1 MSSTTIDLNIS
12 PGETNVNRDTSI
24 SGNSHGNE
32 NDTDDDDVNM
42 SDNNNNDN
50 DNDSNSMSDDDDED
64 NNYSDD
70 DLDITTTA
78 HHHNGR
84 ANLETNDSF
93 TISNGKQFYGIDDTF
108 FGYHGFDG
116 KAFSVLES
124 EPFAKP
130 FGINDVIGCGINY
143 INGTI
148 FFTKNGN
155 LLGTAFSEFHDINLI
170 PAIALKAGNS
180 IQTNFGLF
188 EEFTFDI
195 LGYQNK
201 WKQRAYDH
209 IFNSIEVNHDYSII
223 SENDSNINDTDMNQD
238 ELPFLLGKD
247 KRISEKD
254 GSMYKI
260 QPNYV
265 PINKLNPADESIPS
279 ALNCLINGYLIHE
292 GLIDV
297 AKGFLKDL
305 KDEIEMEVEL
315 KKQSETSS
323 NNNNNNNSNN
333 NFNIGIQ
340 KQILKYN
347 EGQIFKEEKMLR
359 IRQELRKLIY
369 SREIDKCINY
379 IKIQIPGFLES
390 NIETLFELKL
400 VKFLINIETNSSNVE
415 ELIHE
420 GQSLIE
426 EFVYQ
431 THEDTSDT
439 NIEINK
445 ELKEMFQSR
454 INAAASLLAYNA
466 PLVEAPEDLLVML
479 SREFIQ
485 DRLFL
490 ILNSNILLY
499 LNETDECALENIIG
513 YTRTMFSTMR
523 QYHLEGDQSYNIDPD
538 LGFQM
543 PQDHEYSKKEKKNGM
558 DTIEKDVES
567 VENRTCLETRYYKI
581 INLDEDILNMN

>member
-42 SDNNNNDN
+42 SDTNNNDN

-279 ALNCLINGYLIHE
+279 ALKCLINGYLIHE

-359 IRQELRKLIY
+359 IRQDLR
-369 SREIDKCINY
+369 
-379 IKIQIPGFLES
+379 
-390 NIETLFELKL
+390 
-400 VKFLINIETNSSNVE
+400 
-415 ELIHE
+415 
-420 GQSLIE
+420 
-426 EFVYQ
+426 
-431 THEDTSDT
+431 
-439 NIEINK
+439 
-445 ELKEMFQSR
+445 
-454 INAAASLLAYNA
+454 
-466 PLVEAPEDLLVML
+466 
-479 SREFIQ
+479 
-485 DRLFL
+485 
-490 ILNSNILLY
+490 
-499 LNETDECALENIIG
+499 
-513 YTRTMFSTMR
+513 
-523 QYHLEGDQSYNIDPD
+523 
-538 LGFQM
+538 
-543 PQDHEYSKKEKKNGM
+543 
-558 DTIEKDVES
+558 
-567 VENRTCLETRYYKI
+567 
-581 INLDEDILNMN
+581 